1 MDRPQHFE
9 AVEVGDSYDLPD
21 SYEVTK
27 EEIIDFA
34 QKYDPQPFHVDEQA
48 AADSMFGELV
58 ASGWHTCAM
67 AMRLL
72 VDGYLSDSG
81 SQGALGV
88 DDLRWHRPVR
98 PGDVLRLRSTVE
110 DKGPWGEGLGLVR
123 SRVEL
128 YATDGADDP
137 DPFDDG
143 KMVLSYVALG
153 LFERKD
159 A

>member
-1 MDRPQHFE
+1 MDRPQQFE
-9 AVEVGDSYDLPD
+9 AVDVGDSYELPG
-21 SYEVTK
+21 SYEVTR
-27 EEIIDFA
+27 EEIVDFA
-34 QKYDPQPFHVDEQA
+34 EKYDPQPFHVDEEA
-48 AADSMFGELV
+48 AAESMFGELV

-110 DKGPWGEGLGLVR
+110 DTGPWSDSLGLVR

-128 YATDGADDP
+128 YAADGEDDP
-137 DPFDDG
+137 EPFDDG
-143 KMVLSYVALG
+143 KLVLSYVALG
-153 LFERKD
+153 LFERREH
-159 A
+159 